1 MDFSPIMSDH
11 PQAPS
16 DLANRT
22 GMSVNIFDSGGE
34 IRPLEEI
41 ETDVIKVALLMNQG
55 CVTRA
60 ALQLRIGR
68 STLYRRLVGTT
79 LSERAAMHPV
89 PAN

>member
-1 MDFSPIMSDH
+1 MSEH
-11 PQAPS
+11 LQAPS
-16 DLANRT
+16 DPAGRT
-22 GMSVNIFDSGGE
+22 AMSVNIFDPGGE
-34 IRPLEEI
+34 IRPLEDI

-79 LSERAAMHPV
+79 LLERAPKRPT